1 MRSRHVV
8 WVVAALALVGAMLRT
23 PVPVAGQTVMGGD
36 EAAKYNAQPL
46 SVPLPPSLTEAEVE
60 SALVSTLEGRK
71 WTVTERSPQQVVG
84 TLVHRGFD
92 AKVILKVEGP
102 LVKILN
108 DSRYKSPQTGQL
120 EPAIPKGW
128 LKNIEKDLQ
137 ASLSK
142 KAGQK

>member
-1 MRSRHVV
+1 VAAA
-8 WVVAALALVGAMLRT
+8 VAALAVVGAVLGA
-23 PVPVAGQTVMGGD
+23 PGPAAAQTIVGAD
-36 EAAKYNAQPL
+36 AVEKYNASPL
-46 SVPLPPSLTEAEVE
+46 IVPVPPSLSDADVEAVM
-60 SALVSTLEGRK
+60 VSTLEGRQ
-71 WTVTERSPQQVVG
+71 WTVAERSPQQVVG

-92 AKVILKVEGP
+92 AKVILKVEGK

-137 ASLSK
+137 VSLAK
-142 KAGQK
+142 KAGPK

>member
-8 WVVAALALVGAMLRT
+8 GAVAALALVLVGAML
-23 PVPVAGQTVMGGD
+23 PAAGQTVMGAD

-46 SVPLPPSLTEAEVE
+46 SVPVPPSLTEAEIE
-60 SALVSTLEGRK
+60 SAMVSTLEGRK

-84 TLVHRGFD
+84 KLVHRGFD

-128 LKNIEKDLQ
+128 LKNIERDLQ
-137 ASLSK
+137 VSLSK